1 MLGER
6 PLPELADIPALGYVM
21 RCINE
26 SMRLYPHPPVLLR
39 RAQAPDVLP
48 GGALLVIP
56 GCGGALELAICA
68 ALAALHVSATPHT
81 RAQASCTR
89 LISGGACMRLARTM

>member
-1 MLGER
+1 MLAPWQAQAEIERVLGER
-6 PLPELADIPALGYVM
+6 PLPELADIPALAYVM

-48 GGALLVIP
+48 GGALLVLP
-56 GCGGALELAICA
+56 GCGCFAELAICTI
-68 ALAALHVSATPHT
+68 LSALHVSATPY
-81 RAQASCTR
+81 
-89 LISGGACMRLARTM
+89 G